1 MAKENIKRVGLY
13 FNLENPIENKMWAY
27 LESKRKKSDEIKR
40 LIENAMNGIEIESIP
55 IVKIEPKENEET
67 IDISKEEIDTNGMIF

>member
-1 MAKENIKRVGLY
+1 MAKENVKRVGLY

-40 LIENAMNGIEIESIP
+40 LIENAMNGIEIEPVP
-55 IVKIEPKENEET
+55 IAVVENKKEVN
-67 IDISKEEIDTNGMIF
+67 DLKKEEIDIDGTVGF

>member
-1 MAKENIKRVGLY
+1 MAKENVKRVGLY

-55 IVKIEPKENEET
+55 VVKKKDDTN
-67 IDISKEEIDTNGMIF
+67 DLSKEEIDPCDIGIGF

>member
-1 MAKENIKRVGLY
+1 MAKENVKRVGLY

-40 LIENAMNGIEIESIP
+40 LIENAMNGIEIEP
-55 IVKIEPKENEET
+55 VPVVEKKESVN
-67 IDISKEEIDTNGMIF
+67 DLSKEEIDTDGIGIGF

>member
-1 MAKENIKRVGLY
+1 MAKENVKRVGLY

-40 LIENAMNGIEIESIP
+40 LIENAMNGVEIEPVP
-55 IVKIEPKENEET
+55 IVVTEKKKDVN
-67 IDISKEEIDTNGMIF
+67 DLKKEEIDIDGTVGF